1 MATKY
6 VFFTGGVVSGLGK
19 GISASSLAALMEAH
33 GYTATM
39 LKIDPY
45 VNVDPGTMS
54 PFQHGEVF
62 VTDDGAET
70 DLDLGHYERFT
81 SISMAK
87 KNNFT
92 TGKIYQTVIEKER
105 RGDYLGKTV
114 QVIPHITDE
123 IKDGIRALGSDVDF
137 VMVEIGG
144 TVGDIESLPFLEAI
158 RQFRTEAG
166 RGNVLNV
173 HLTLV
178 PYIKGSDELKT
189 KPTQHSVKG
198 LLQIGIQPDILLCRC
213 DRPLPQDLRDKIALF
228 CNVES
233 RAVIPAQDADTIYD
247 VPLKLAAEGFDEI
260 VLELLNLPKGQR
272 DLSRWRKVVDA
283 TRAAT
288 EEVSV
293 GIVGKY
299 VDLAD
304 SYKSLNEA
312 LIHGGLA
319 NGVKT
324 NLVFIDSETLE
335 GSGYP
340 GELFEVD
347 SILVPGGFG
356 KRGIEGMIRAI
367 EFARGHK
374 IPFFGICLGL
384 QTAIVEFARNVC
396 GLAGA
401 HSTEFVR
408 QPPYKVIYKMREL
421 VGVDQMGGTMRLGKY
436 PCRLTPGSN
445 AWNMY
450 GSDEVWERHRHRYEV
465 NPEYV
470 PLFEEKGLVVSGKS
484 PDRIFVEVIELPDH
498 PWFLACQFHPEFK
511 SRPYDP
517 HPIFKSFI
525 GAAVEHRRQRLA
537 ETADEEAA
545 KAVAVEVATG
555 VDEVVDVVEETMKE
569 PLEA

>member
-1 MATKY
+1 
-6 VFFTGGVVSGLGK
+6 
-19 GISASSLAALMEAH
+19 
-33 GYTATM
+33 
-39 LKIDPY
+39 
-45 VNVDPGTMS
+45 
-54 PFQHGEVF
+54 
-62 VTDDGAET
+62 
-70 DLDLGHYERFT
+70 
-81 SISMAK
+81 
-87 KNNFT
+87 
-92 TGKIYQTVIEKER
+92 
-105 RGDYLGKTV
+105 
-114 QVIPHITDE
+114 
-123 IKDGIRALGSDVDF
+123 
-137 VMVEIGG
+137 MVEIGG

-166 RGNVLNV
+166 RGNTLNV

-213 DRPLPQDLRDKIALF
+213 DRALPQDLRDKIALF

-260 VLELLNLPKGQR
+260 VLELLNVPKGQR
-272 DLSRWRKVVDA
+272 DLSRWRGVVDA
-283 TRAAT
+283 TRAAK

-324 NLVFIDSETLE
+324 NLVFIDSEDLE

-401 HSTEFVR
+401 HSTEFVS

-436 PCRLTPGSN
+436 PCRLTPGCK
-445 AWNMY
+445 AWDMY
-450 GSDEVWERHRHRYEV
+450 ESDEVWERHRHRYEV

-525 GAAVEHRRQRLA
+525 GAAVEYRKQRLA
-537 ETADEEAA
+537 EEAAGEEAA
-545 KAVAVEVATG
+545 EVPTG
-555 VDEVVDVVEETMKE
+555 VDATVEEVAEAADETMKE